1 MTNED
6 IATKFYDDV
15 ETLKGHPCYHH
26 LGTYSDGVYNG
37 ALDMAEWKDNKLKQ
51 LLSEH
56 MEHATGQRLEAF
68 MDLYRELFEQNAPEI
83 HQETRL
89 STYENDIAK
98 QLSTPRELCKDCYN
112 WCTQEDVGPYD
123 LPQCGEGC
131 HPETRKYLI
140 GLANTCPRHLV
151 Q

>member
-15 ETLKGHPCYHH
+15 ESLKGHPCYHH

-37 ALDMAEWKDNKLKQ
+37 ALDMGEWKDNQLKQ

-56 MEHATGQRLEAF
+56 MEHATGLRLEAF

-83 HQETRL
+83 PQATRL
-89 STYENDIAK
+89 RGDSIEYNSTFQYRRRTLHPKGTLYE
-98 QLSTPRELCKDCYN
+98 LL
-112 WCTQEDVGPYD
+112 
-123 LPQCGEGC
+123 
-131 HPETRKYLI
+131 
-140 GLANTCPRHLV
+140 
-151 Q
+151 